1 MPTTD
6 GIVFI
11 IAVLLLFI
19 ISASSLFIRDQIK
32 YREDKEDAEE
42 LIKKLNEAEGEK
54 TYSFEEVSEE
64 IKKTMIEL
72 DDVISEIK
80 VEKVIDKK
88 YEEMS
93 VAELKEMAKIYN
105 ISGYSSM
112 KKSELIDILKNTHPQ

>member
-11 IAVLLLFI
+11 IAVILLFI
-19 ISASSLFIRDQIK
+19 ISAGSVLVRARNDDEK
-32 YREDKEDAEE
+32 DKKDVEE
-42 LIKKLNEAEGEK
+42 LIKKLNEAEDGK

-72 DDVISEIK
+72 DDVVSEIR
-80 VEKVIDKK
+80 VEKIIDKK
-88 YEEMS
+88 YEEMT
-93 VAELKEMAKIYN
+93 VPELKEMAKIYN

-112 KKSELIDILKNTHPQ
+112 NKSQLIDILKNTHPQ